1 MLVVDGDLRAAPS
14 AVVASAASRIG
25 GPPEAERR
33 ALVRELQ
40 ARGDHE
46 TFDVAVDLARSGDPQ
61 EVELGL
67 EVIGQLGYREGR
79 PWLEESLPI
88 VLATADTDSP
98 AIAAAAIAALAHL
111 GDERGLPATLAH
123 ARSRHVEVRL
133 AVAQAIPWVGGRP
146 LHPDARQALLGLMA
160 DPADEVRDWATFG
173 LGVLTADGG
182 DDVRDALLAHLHDP
196 GANTAGEA
204 LVGLA
209 RRGDRRIV
217 EQLLV
222 ELAGPDVGNLTIEAA
237 CELGDPALL
246 PALEHLARTGWA
258 ERDARGDLL
267 VAAITACGGRPA
279 P

>member
-1 MLVVDGDLRAAPS
+1 MRAAPS
-14 AVVASAASRIG
+14 AVVAAEASRIG
-25 GPPEAERR
+25 GPIEAKRR

-40 ARGDHE
+40 ARGDQE

-67 EVIGQLGYREGR
+67 EVIGQLGYRDGR

-88 VLATADTDSP
+88 VLAAADTDSP
-98 AIAAAAIAALAHL
+98 AIGAAAITALAHL
-111 GDERGLPATLAH
+111 GEERGLLATLAH

-146 LHPDARQALLGLMA
+146 LHPDARHALLRLLE
-160 DPADEVRDWATFG
+160 DPDDQVRDWATFG
-173 LGVLTADGG
+173 LGVLTDDDG
-182 DDVRDALLAHLHDP
+182 DDVRDALVARLHDP

-217 EQLLV
+217 EQLLA
-222 ELAGPDVGNLTIEAA
+222 ELAGPDVGNLTVEAA

-246 PALEHLARTGWA
+246 PALERLARTSWA
-258 ERDARGDLL
+258 ERDVRGVLL
-267 VAAITACGGRPA
+267 TAAIEACGGP
-279 P
+279 PGP